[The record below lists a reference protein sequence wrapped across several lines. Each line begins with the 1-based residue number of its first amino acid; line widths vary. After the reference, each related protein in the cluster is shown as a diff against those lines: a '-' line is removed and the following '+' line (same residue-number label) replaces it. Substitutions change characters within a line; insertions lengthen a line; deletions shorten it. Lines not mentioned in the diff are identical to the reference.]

1 MSKRKEFI
9 SKIISKTELTKKE
22 AEEVMEAVFE
32 SAEETLL
39 ETGEVVLG
47 NMGKL
52 KSVERAERTARNPK
66 TGEEIKV
73 PAKTAAKYCPSK
85 YMKEKLNS

>member
-9 SKIISKTELTKKE
+9 SKIVSKTELSKKE

-32 SAEETLL
+32 SAEETLI

-52 KSVERAERTARNPK
+52 KSVERKERTARNPK
-66 TGEEIKV
+66 TGEPIKV

-85 YMKEKLNS
+85 